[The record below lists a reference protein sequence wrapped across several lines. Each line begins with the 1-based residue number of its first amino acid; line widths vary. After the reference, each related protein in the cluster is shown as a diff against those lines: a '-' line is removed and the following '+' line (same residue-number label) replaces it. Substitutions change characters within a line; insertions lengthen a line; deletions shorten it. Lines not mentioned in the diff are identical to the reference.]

1 MLQTNRQFSIQKESY
16 RKPVALFYFGSDKI
30 AFMIGILQYC
40 GSAWFIFGEG
50 SSIRRCCTITKIN
63 PISTNLRA
71 NEELRL
77 FLWVNFLNYYLVTPA
92 PHQNHSDTTALF
104 CIRDFDFA
112 VRGGAFRH
120 SLALLSILPSPT
132 VLSQTVDATI
142 RALKIIAFCL
152 MLSGTMPFKKPFKTF
167 LKSSSISLN

>member
-1 MLQTNRQFSIQKESY
+1 
-16 RKPVALFYFGSDKI
+16 
-30 AFMIGILQYC
+30 MIGILQYC

-50 SSIRRCCTITKIN
+50 SSIGRCCTITKIN

-167 LKSSSISLN
+167 IKSTFASFHF